1 MLLGDH
7 IQWFRAEA
15 DMQQWQEQVELK
27 LAELFRTSRSF
38 RRMQEI
44 WTTLSLDQPPSYMA
58 YAKQKAAM
66 YKKMAQSCDV
76 GLDNAG
82 YSGLRL
88 ELDSGNGGMTLLK
101 FVEEKRAKEK
111 AILDADMVVCM
122 LEQGGCWSRKDA

>member
-1 MLLGDH
+1 MLLGDRV
-7 IQWFRAEA
+7 QWFRAEA
-15 DMQQWQEQVELK
+15 DMQRWQEQVELK

-66 YKKMAQSCDV
+66 YKEMAQSCDV

-82 YSGLRL
+82 YGGLRL

-111 AILDADMVVCM
+111 AILDADLAACM
-122 LEQGGCWSRKDA
+122 LEWGGCSSRVSA